1 MYIFYFTVKY
11 CYIVFGF
18 VLVIFIFYLVII
30 IIIKQLAKLCRPTNM
45 HSKKK
50 TIKNH
55 IKFQAKCT
63 IKLLYIIIVFI
74 FS

>member
-30 IIIKQLAKLCRPTNM
+30 IIKQLAKLCRPTNM

-50 TIKNH
+50 TIIKNH